1 MQLPSDR
8 KINVYA
14 DYNVI
19 NQNLHHP
26 KFQVVDNMQEADVLW
41 LMSHFK
47 DFRYVLNVSKMAV
60 LIIDYNILLNSLN
73 SIRIFNIFVLTSLQE
88 LQ

>member
-14 DYNVI
+14 DYDVI

-60 LIIDYNILLNSLN
+60 LIIDYNFTQFAKLY
-73 SIRIFNIFVLTSLQE
+73 
-88 LQ
+88 